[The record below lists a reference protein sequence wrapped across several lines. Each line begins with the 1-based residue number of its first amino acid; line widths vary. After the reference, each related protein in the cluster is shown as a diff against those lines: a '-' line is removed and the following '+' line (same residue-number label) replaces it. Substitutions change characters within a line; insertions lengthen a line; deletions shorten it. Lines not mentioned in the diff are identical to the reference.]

1 MDKRDC
7 TGFRGFPSQPCF
19 FDKVGCNIKTI
30 GVVGAGTM
38 GNGIAQVCAAAGLK
52 VIMQDVGDV
61 QVERGLN
68 TVAGSLDRLIK
79 KEKISAEDKQA
90 TLSNITTTT
99 ALAELADVDV
109 VVEAATE
116 NEELKLD
123 IFRQLDNLCKPG
135 AILASN
141 TSSIS
146 LTRIAGVTGRAD
158 QVIGMH
164 FMNPVPMMAL
174 VEVIRALQTSDA
186 VYQQIHELSE
196 FIGKVPVEAKDSPGF
211 VANRILIPMINEAA
225 YVYYEGLASAE
236 GIDEIMKL
244 GMAHPMGP
252 LMLADLIG
260 LDTCYAVIKVLHE
273 GFGDSKYRPCPIWQ
287 QMVDAGYLGRKSGRG
302 FYNYE
307 DQ

>member
-1 MDKRDC
+1 M
-7 TGFRGFPSQPCF
+7 
-19 FDKVGCNIKTI
+19 NIKSV
-30 GVVGAGTM
+30 GVIGAGTM
-38 GNGIAQVCAAAGLK
+38 GNGIVQVCAAARLK
-52 VIMQDVGDV
+52 VIMQDIGEA
-61 QVERGLN
+61 QVEHGLN
-68 TVAGSLDRLIK
+68 TIAGSLDRLIK
-79 KEKISAEDKQA
+79 KEKISAADKDA
-90 TLSNITTTT
+90 TLANIETTTS
-99 ALAELADVDV
+99 LAELADTDIVI
-109 VVEAATE
+109 EAATE
-116 NEELKLD
+116 NEALKLD
-123 IFRQLDNLCKPG
+123 IFAQLDKLCKPE

-146 LTRIAGVTGRAD
+146 LTKIAGATQRAD

-174 VEVIRALQTSDA
+174 IEVIRALQTSDA
-186 VYQQIHELSE
+186 VYQQVHKLSE

-307 DQ
+307 N

>member
-1 MDKRDC
+1 M
-7 TGFRGFPSQPCF
+7 S
-19 FDKVGCNIKTI
+19 IKTV

-38 GNGIAQVCAAAGLK
+38 GNGIVQVCAAAGLR
-52 VIMQDVGDV
+52 VIMQDIGET

-68 TVAGSLDRLIK
+68 TIAGSLDRLLK
-79 KEKISAEDKQA
+79 KEKIGPEDKEA
-90 TLSNITTTT
+90 TLTNIETTTS
-99 ALAELADVDV
+99 LAELADVDIV
-109 VVEAATE
+109 IEAATE
-116 NEELKLD
+116 NEALKLD
-123 IFRQLDNLCKPG
+123 IFAQLDRLCKPG

-146 LTRIAGVTGRAD
+146 LTKIAGATERAD

-186 VYQQIHELSE
+186 TYQAVHQLSE
-196 FIGKVPVEAKDSPGF
+196 AIGKVPIEAKDSPGF

-287 QMVDAGYLGRKSGRG
+287 QMVDAGYLGRKTGRG
-302 FYNYE
+302 FYSY
-307 DQ
+307 DA

>member
-1 MDKRDC
+1 M
-7 TGFRGFPSQPCF
+7 
-19 FDKVGCNIKTI
+19 NIKTV

-38 GNGIAQVCAAAGLK
+38 GNGIVQVCASAGLK
-52 VIMQDVGDV
+52 VIMQDIGEEQVGL
-61 QVERGLN
+61 GLM
-68 TVAGSLDRLIK
+68 TISSSLDRLIK
-79 KEKISAEDKQA
+79 KEKISAADKQTTLANIETA
-90 TLSNITTTT
+90 TSLE
-99 ALAELADVDV
+99 ALADVDIV
-109 VVEAATE
+109 IEAATE
-116 NEELKLD
+116 NEKLKLQ
-123 IFRQLDNLCKPG
+123 IFKQLDEICKPETL
-135 AILASN
+135 LASN

-146 LTRIAGVTGRAD
+146 LTRIAGATKRPE
-158 QVIGMH
+158 QVVGMH

-186 VYQQIHELSE
+186 VYRRIHELSE

-302 FYNYE
+302 FYRY
-307 DQ
+307 DD

>member
-1 MDKRDC
+1 MNL
-7 TGFRGFPSQPCF
+7 Q
-19 FDKVGCNIKTI
+19 KVGVI
-30 GVVGAGTM
+30 GAGTM

-52 VIMQDVGDV
+52 VVMQDIGEA
-61 QVERGLN
+61 QVERGLV
-68 TVAGSLDRLIK
+68 TITGSLDRLLN
-79 KEKISAEDKQA
+79 KEKISAAEKDA
-90 TLSNITTTT
+90 TLTNIETTTS
-99 ALAELADVDV
+99 LEELADSDIVI
-109 VVEAATE
+109 EAATE
-116 NEELKLD
+116 DEALKLD
-123 IFRQLDNLCKPG
+123 IFAQIDKLCKPES
-135 AILASN
+135 ILASN

-146 LTRIAGVTGRAD
+146 LTRIAGATQRAD

-174 VEVIRALQTSDA
+174 IEIIRALQTSDA
-186 VYQQIHELSE
+186 TYRAVHAMSE
-196 FIGKVPVEAKDSPGF
+196 AIGKVPVEAKDSPGF

-307 DQ
+307 E

>member
-1 MDKRDC
+1 M
-7 TGFRGFPSQPCF
+7 
-19 FDKVGCNIKTI
+19 NIRKI

-38 GNGIAQVCAAAGLK
+38 GNGIVQVCAAAGIE
-52 VIMQDVGDV
+52 VIMQDIGDP
-61 QVERGLN
+61 QLERGLQ
-68 TVAGSLDRLIK
+68 TIDGSLDRLIK
-79 KEKISAEDKQA
+79 KEKISEQDKQA
-90 TLSNITTTT
+90 TLANISTTT
-99 ALAELADVDV
+99 ALADLADTDIVI
-109 VVEAATE
+109 EAATE
-116 NEELKLD
+116 NEAIKLD
-123 IFRQLDNLCKPG
+123 IFRELDGLCQSQT
-135 AILASN
+135 ILASN

-146 LTRIAGVTGRAD
+146 LTRIAGATQRAD

-186 VYQQIHELSE
+186 TYQAVHELSE
-196 FIGKVPVEAKDSPGF
+196 FIGKIPIEAKDSPGF
-211 VANRILIPMINEAA
+211 VANRIIVPMINEAA

-260 LDTCYAVIKVLHE
+260 IDTIYAVIKVLHE

-302 FYNYE
+302 FYNYP
-307 DQ
+307 DR

>member
-1 MDKRDC
+1 M
-7 TGFRGFPSQPCF
+7 
-19 FDKVGCNIKTI
+19 NIKTI

-38 GNGIAQVCAAAGLK
+38 GNGIVQVCAAAGLK
-52 VIMQDVGDV
+52 VIMQDIGDA

-68 TVAGSLDRLIK
+68 TIDGSLDRLIK
-79 KEKISAEDKQA
+79 KEKISAADKQT
-90 TLSNITTTT
+90 TLSNISTTTT
-99 ALAELADVDV
+99 LADLARVDIV
-109 VVEAATE
+109 IEAATE
-116 NEELKLD
+116 NEALKLD
-123 IFRQLDNLCKPG
+123 IFKQLDELCQPD

-146 LTRIAGVTGRAD
+146 LTRIAGVTQRAG

-174 VEVIRALQTSDA
+174 VEVIRALQTTDT
-186 VYQQIHELSE
+186 VYQSVHELSE

-302 FYNYE
+302 FYNYQ

>member
-1 MDKRDC
+1 M
-7 TGFRGFPSQPCF
+7 
-19 FDKVGCNIKTI
+19 
-30 GVVGAGTM
+30 
-38 GNGIAQVCAAAGLK
+38 
-52 VIMQDVGDV
+52 
-61 QVERGLN
+61 
-68 TVAGSLDRLIK
+68 
-79 KEKISAEDKQA
+79 
-90 TLSNITTTT
+90 
-99 ALAELADVDV
+99 
-109 VVEAATE
+109 
-116 NEELKLD
+116 LKLGL
-123 IFRQLDNLCKPG
+123 FEQLDKICKPD

-146 LTRIAGVTGRAD
+146 LTRIAGATQRAG

-174 VEVIRALQTSDA
+174 VEVIRALQTTDETCR
-186 VYQQIHELSE
+186 VVHELSE
-196 FIGKVPVEAKDSPGF
+196 LIGKIPVEAKDSPGF

-225 YVYYEGLASAE
+225 YVYYEGLASAA

-302 FYNYE
+302 FNRY
-307 DQ
+307 D

>member
-1 MDKRDC
+1 M
-7 TGFRGFPSQPCF
+7 
-19 FDKVGCNIKTI
+19 NIKTV

-38 GNGIAQVCAAAGLK
+38 GNGIAQVCAAAGLE
-52 VIMQDVGDV
+52 VIMQDIGE
-61 QVERGLN
+61 QQLERGVS
-68 TVAGSLDRLIK
+68 TISGSLDRLIK
-79 KEKISAEDKQA
+79 KEKITDADKQA
-90 TLSNITTTT
+90 TLGKITTTT
-99 ALAELADVDV
+99 DLAGLAAADIVI
-109 VVEAATE
+109 EAATE
-116 NEELKLD
+116 NEELKLG
-123 IFRQLDNLCKPG
+123 IFKQLDELCQPG

-146 LTRIAGVTGRAD
+146 LTRIAGATRRAE

-174 VEVIRALQTSDA
+174 VEVIRALQTSDETWRA
-186 VYQQIHELSE
+186 VHDLSE

-302 FYNYE
+302 FYRYDE
-307 DQ
+307 

>member
-1 MDKRDC
+1 M
-7 TGFRGFPSQPCF
+7 
-19 FDKVGCNIKTI
+19 NIKTI

-52 VIMQDVGDV
+52 VIMQDIGDA

-68 TVAGSLDRLIK
+68 TIADSLDRLIK
-79 KEKISAEDKQA
+79 KEKISADDRQA

-99 ALAELADVDV
+99 QLAELADVDV

-116 NEELKLD
+116 NEALKLD
-123 IFRQLDNLCKPG
+123 IFRQLDSLCQPG

-146 LTRIAGVTGRAD
+146 LTRIAGVTGRAQ
-158 QVIGMH
+158 QVVGMH

-174 VEVIRALQTSDA
+174 VEVIRALQTSDD
-186 VYQQIHELSE
+186 VYRQIHELSE

-252 LMLADLIG
+252 LELADLIG

-307 DQ
+307 DR

>member
-1 MDKRDC
+1 M
-7 TGFRGFPSQPCF
+7 
-19 FDKVGCNIKTI
+19 NIKTV

-38 GNGIAQVCAAAGLK
+38 GNGIVQVCAAAGLE
-52 VIMQDVGDV
+52 VIMQDIGDA
-61 QVERGLN
+61 QLERGMN
-68 TVAGSLDRLIK
+68 TIAGSFDRLIK
-79 KEKISAEDKQA
+79 KEKIGDADKQA
-90 TLSNITTTT
+90 ALGKISTTT
-99 ALAELADVDV
+99 ALADLSGVDIV
-109 VVEAATE
+109 IEAATE
-116 NEELKLD
+116 NEALKLD
-123 IFRQLDNLCKPG
+123 IFKQLDEICQPD

-146 LTRIAGVTGRAD
+146 LTRIAGATSRAG

-164 FMNPVPMMAL
+164 FMNPVPIMAL
-174 VEVIRALQTSDA
+174 VEVIRALQTTDA
-186 VYQQIHELSE
+186 VYRAAHELSE

-260 LDTCYAVIKVLHE
+260 LDTCYAVIKVLHD

-302 FYNYE
+302 FYRYDE
-307 DQ
+307 

>member
-1 MDKRDC
+1 M
-7 TGFRGFPSQPCF
+7 S
-19 FDKVGCNIKTI
+19 IKTVD
-30 GVVGAGTM
+30 VVGAGTM
-38 GNGIAQVCAAAGLK
+38 GNGIVQVCAAAGLK
-52 VIMQDVGDV
+52 VIMQDIGEA
-61 QVERGLN
+61 QVKRGLD
-68 TVAGSLDRLIK
+68 TIAGSLDRLIR
-79 KEKISAEDKQA
+79 KEKITADDKQSSLA
-90 TLSNITTTT
+90 NIDTSTSLE
-99 ALAELADVDV
+99 ALANVDIV
-109 VVEAATE
+109 IEAATE
-116 NEELKLD
+116 NEALKLE
-123 IFRQLDNLCKPG
+123 IFEQLDKICKAD

-146 LTRIAGVTGRAD
+146 LTRIAGATQRAG

-174 VEVIRALQTSDA
+174 VEVIRALQTTDETYRA
-186 VYQQIHELSE
+186 VHQLSE
-196 FIGKVPVEAKDSPGF
+196 FIGKIPVEAKDSPGF

-225 YVYYEGLASAE
+225 YVYYEGLASAA

-307 DQ
+307 E

>member
-1 MDKRDC
+1 M
-7 TGFRGFPSQPCF
+7 
-19 FDKVGCNIKTI
+19 NIKTV

-38 GNGIAQVCAAAGLK
+38 GNGIAQVCAVAGLE
-52 VIMQDVGDV
+52 VIMQDIDPE
-61 QVERGLN
+61 QVVRGLN
-68 TVAGSLDRLIK
+68 TISGSLDRLIK
-79 KEKISAEDKQA
+79 KEKIGDAEKQS
-90 TLSNITTTT
+90 TLANITTTT
-99 ALAELADVDV
+99 ALADLADADIVI
-109 VVEAATE
+109 EAATE
-116 NEELKLD
+116 REALKLD
-123 IFRQLDNLCKPG
+123 IFRQLDALCQPD

-141 TSSIS
+141 TLSIS
-146 LTRIAGVTGRAD
+146 LTKIAGVTRRAG

-174 VEVIRALQTSDA
+174 VEVIRALQTIDEVYRA
-186 VYQQIHELSE
+186 VHELSE
-196 FIGKVPVEAKDSPGF
+196 FIGNFPVEAKDSPGF

-302 FYNYE
+302 FYNYQE
-307 DQ
+307 Q

>member
-1 MDKRDC
+1 M
-7 TGFRGFPSQPCF
+7 S
-19 FDKVGCNIKTI
+19 IKTV

-38 GNGIAQVCAAAGLK
+38 GNGIVQVCAVAGLT
-52 VIMQDVGDV
+52 VIMQDIAEDAV
-61 QVERGLN
+61 QRGLD
-68 TVAGSLDRLIK
+68 TISTSLDRLIK
-79 KEKISAEDKQA
+79 KEKISADDKA
-90 TLSNITTTT
+90 AALANIQTTTT
-99 ALAELADVDV
+99 MDDLKDLDIVI
-109 VVEAATE
+109 EAATE
-116 NEELKLD
+116 NEALKLR
-123 IFRQLDNLCKPG
+123 IFEQLDKICKPS
-135 AILASN
+135 ALLASN

-146 LTRIAGVTGRAD
+146 LTKIAGATQRPE
-158 QVIGMH
+158 QVVGMH

-186 VYQQIHELSE
+186 VYQQIHKLSE

-260 LDTCYAVIKVLHE
+260 PDTCYSVIKVLHD

-302 FYNYE
+302 FYRY